1 MSAFQ
6 TVRIV
11 RDASGIVRGRI
22 FSFKRKGETI
32 LKAQAYGRFASLYSG
47 PEWERTHYTD
57 ADLMACDLA
66 CCITGHHGR
75 VGTYAFRALIDAQP
89 TAEYR

>member
-1 MSAFQ
+1 MLAFQ

-32 LKAQAYGRFASLYSG
+32 LKAQAYGRFAALYSG
-47 PEWERTHYTD
+47 PEWEKTHWSD
-57 ADLMACDLA
+57 ADMLAEDLA
-66 CCITGHHGR
+66 RAINGNHHA